1 MDSTNIYE
9 FNEAKH
15 MVVAGDI
22 HGDFEALAYKC
33 CIQLKMTETLIIVAG
48 DCGFGFQEPAC
59 YEDLYK
65 KLRNRLSKA
74 NNWMVFIRGN
84 HDNPVYFDG
93 QLMDYKRWKTIPG
106 YSIVRVCGHNI
117 LCIGGAISVDR
128 SWRRLEYLGRTVVEG
143 EDEKLLPEVYWPN
156 EAPVYDEAK
165 LEAISKAFSID
176 VVVSH
181 TAPSFCEMISKRGIE
196 NWLYKDEDLE
206 DDIKAERQVMDKIL
220 SFLKEKGHPLDYWF
234 YGHFHNSWKAE
245 VDGTKYNM
253 LDVKQVHQMDSG
265 DDYIDEEY
273 KKRMERVAKLASKIE
288 IYE

>member
-1 MDSTNIYE
+1 MDKINIYE
-9 FNEAKH
+9 FTDAKH

-22 HGDFEALAYKC
+22 HGDFEALVYKC

-48 DCGFGFQEPAC
+48 DCGFDFQEPAC

-93 QLMDYKRWKTIPG
+93 KLMNYKRWKTIPD
-106 YSIVRVCGHNI
+106 YSVVKVCGHNI
-117 LCIGGAISVDR
+117 LCFGGAISVDR
-128 SWRRLEYLGRTVVEG
+128 SWRRLEYLGRTVIEG
-143 EDEKLLPEVYWPN
+143 EDERLLPEVYWPD
-156 EAPVYDEAK
+156 EKPVYDEAK

-181 TAPSFCEMISKRGIE
+181 TAPSFCEMTSKKGVE
-196 NWLYKDEDLE
+196 NWIYKDKDLE
-206 DDIKAERQVMDKIL
+206 DDIKAERQTMDQIL
-220 SFLKEKGHPLDYWF
+220 SFLKEKGHPLQYWF
-234 YGHFHNSWKAE
+234 YGHFHAHWKE
-245 VDGTKYNM
+245 EIDGTKYNM

-273 KKRMERVAKLASKIE
+273 KKRMERLTKLASRIKVF
-288 IYE
+288 